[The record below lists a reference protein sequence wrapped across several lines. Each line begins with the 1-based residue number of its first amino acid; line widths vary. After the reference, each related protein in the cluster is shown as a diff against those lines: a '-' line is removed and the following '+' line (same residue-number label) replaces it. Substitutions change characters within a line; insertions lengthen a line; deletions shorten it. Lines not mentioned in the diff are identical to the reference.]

1 MNKKQNFTVQYAAI
15 QLFLWAE
22 YGAMFSYTNQYMTE
36 RLLLTDSVAG
46 LILGIAT
53 GLSFALQPPLT
64 ALAERTGA
72 RRVLILSAA
81 CSAICALLTLLPLS
95 TAAAALLFAASCV
108 ALQVMPSFANALGM
122 AGIHSG
128 CRINFGLAR
137 GIGSTWFGLGARLA
151 ALLIGWLGRQ
161 AIPLSGA
168 VMALGVVA
176 AALLFPAV
184 GSRSK
189 DEPEQKPDSTGEF
202 FRKNPRFAV
211 LLVGIV
217 LLYIGHNALSNCMF
231 RIAQSKLPAADAN
244 AATDLQGTALMIAA
258 LIELPTMFLFTRML
272 RLLRCDLWLLVS
284 GVFMSLRLLLTLVLP
299 GAWGLYLA
307 QVTQALGFAVMVVS
321 SVYYVGTVID
331 RRNVVKGQTYLGA
344 TNTLGCLLAYVFGGV
359 LIDTVGVNGMLIF
372 CLVLSAA
379 GLLLTFLSR
388 QRVDQTVGA

>member
-36 RLLLTDSVAG
+36 RLLLTDSLAG

-81 CSAICALLTLLPLS
+81 CSAICALLTLLPLG

>member
-81 CSAICALLTLLPLS
+81 CSAICALLTLLPLG

-211 LLVGIV
+211 LLVGII

>member
-81 CSAICALLTLLPLS
+81 CSAICALLTLLPLG

-388 QRVDQTVGA
+388 QCVDQTVGA

>member
-1 MNKKQNFTVQYAAI
+1 
-15 QLFLWAE
+15 
-22 YGAMFSYTNQYMTE
+22 MFSYTNQYMTE
-36 RLLLTDSVAG
+36 RLLLTDSLAG

-81 CSAICALLTLLPLS
+81 CSAICALLTLLPLG